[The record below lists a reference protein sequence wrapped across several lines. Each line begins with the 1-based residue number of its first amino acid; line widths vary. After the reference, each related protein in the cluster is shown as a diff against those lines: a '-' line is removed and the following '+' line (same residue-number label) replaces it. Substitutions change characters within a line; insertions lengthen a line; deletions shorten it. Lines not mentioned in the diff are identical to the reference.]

1 MFRPTFRLGRIA
13 GVEAGVHWSV
23 LIIFGLLAWSL
34 SADRFPTAYPD
45 NPAWAYYLAGFGA
58 AVVFFLGLLAH
69 EVSHAVVAMR
79 NGLPVEGITL
89 WLFGG
94 VARLG
99 GEPRSPGGD
108 LRIAGVGPLVSLLI
122 GAGFGAVAAAL
133 AIAGVSGLVLGAF
146 VWLAG
151 INIVIAV
158 FNSIPAAPLDGG
170 RLLRAALWK
179 WRGDRVWA
187 AVAAARAG
195 RLFGFFL
202 IFVGVWQFLT
212 GTVVGALWLALIG
225 WFLVGAATAE
235 ERQTQVGDA
244 LSGVRVGDIMSA
256 DPVAA
261 PAGMSVAEFVDRHLW
276 QARHS
281 AFPLVEDGRP
291 TGLVTLNRIRALAP
305 DLRAGTPLG
314 AVACA
319 ADELAIATPDEPVA
333 DVLPR
338 LNRCGDHRALV
349 VSDGRLVGI
358 VTPTDVSRAVQHSA
372 LRSDRRS
379 SARKARP

>member
-1 MFRPTFRLGRIA
+1 MFSPSFRLGRIA
-13 GVEAGVHWSV
+13 GVEVGVHWSV

-34 SADRFPTAYPD
+34 SAGRFPATYPG
-45 NPAWAYYLAGFGA
+45 NPAWAYLLAGFGA
-58 AVVFFLGLLAH
+58 AVVFFFGLLAH

-99 GEPRSPGGD
+99 GEARSPGAD

-122 GAGFGAVAAAL
+122 GAGFGAVAVAL
-133 AIAGVSGLVLGAF
+133 SMAGVTGLVLGAF

-151 INIVIAV
+151 INIVIAA
-158 FNSIPAAPLDGG
+158 FNTVPAAPLDGG

-195 RLFGFFL
+195 RLFGLFL
-202 IFVGVWQFLT
+202 IFMGVWQFLS
-212 GTVVGALWLALIG
+212 GSGGALWLALIG
-225 WFLVGAATAE
+225 WFLVAAAAAE
-235 ERQTQVGDA
+235 ERQAQVGDA
-244 LSGVRVGDIMSA
+244 LSGVRVRDIMSA
-256 DPVAA
+256 DPVSA
-261 PAGMSVAEFVDRHLW
+261 PAGMSVAEFVDRQMW

-281 AFPLVEDGRP
+281 AFPLVEDGWP

-305 DLRAGTPLG
+305 ELRAATPLG

-349 VSDGRLVGI
+349 ISDGRLVGI

-379 SARKARP
+379 QAKL